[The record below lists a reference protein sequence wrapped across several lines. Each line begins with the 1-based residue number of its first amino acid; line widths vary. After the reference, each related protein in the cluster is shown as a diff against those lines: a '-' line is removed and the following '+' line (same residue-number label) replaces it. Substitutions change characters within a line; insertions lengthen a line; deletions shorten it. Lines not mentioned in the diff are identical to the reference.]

1 MCLKRET
8 PCDYGECPFC
18 AEYFCDCEYW
28 CGADEQILLETDNYL
43 EAVEKYHELEEEK
56 KDELVYLELRQLEF
70 IPTYKRIYI

>member
-1 MCLKRET
+1 MKKYIIVSIFSHGQGFK
-8 PCDYGECPFC
+8 D
-18 AEYFCDCEYW
+18 
-28 CGADEQILLETDNYL
+28 DEQILLETDNYL